1 MCCCLFMDD
10 EYYYLKSFLYMLKLS
25 HCMYGYF
32 YLNSMLKVKAGARI
46 LIPDLNEGFGR
57 KNDNFCV

>member
-1 MCCCLFMDD
+1 MQN
-10 EYYYLKSFLYMLKLS
+10 LS
-25 HCMYGYF
+25 HYMYGYF
-32 YLNSMLKVKAGARI
+32 YLNSMLKGKAGARI